1 MGHRAFPA
9 LLVAAA
15 LLVAF
20 ISHGQV
26 GPFISLSAE
35 DTPLTTILQ
44 QIADQTGL
52 AIEYD
57 PDALAG
63 RTVSIELD
71 EVLAPSALKLVCQAA
86 NCNVTQEED
95 RWIVEPRAEVDAVE
109 TAREMMQRGEY
120 EGAADILG
128 EWLQTRPDDVA
139 ALFAMTEAYCAL
151 DQFAEAQTYVAR
163 LRGLELEDTKQ
174 LAALDVLDGR
184 LKAGRREFQNAFAAF
199 AAALEKDPD
208 CLDAY
213 VERAKLHEKQ
223 GQYEQAT
230 VDWNAYLERDATSP
244 MAQAI
249 RLGCVLVEDKLV
261 REDGN
266 SPTWSPDG
274 KTIAYVVRR
283 GTEQR
288 YEIRAMD
295 AETGADRLLFA
306 GDGSFKW
313 CLDWSPD
320 GRYIA
325 WEVRRRKPDSGDRL
339 ITLEV
344 LDVETNEVETIE
356 RPYAVYYPRW
366 RPDGQ
371 EILSFALDDPRF
383 LATIPSGIDEPR
395 LQFEPLM
402 GATYAYADWS
412 TDGRY
417 IISSWNKLV
426 GENYSLYLIDTEDP
440 LATHRQLMEH
450 DGSCRIRAAYSP
462 DGRLIAYLRSFAQYI
477 YMLYVM
483 PADGTGDGVPVT
495 FVRERTDGLLGFGWA
510 PDSRR
515 IAYGTWNSRL
525 HILRLGG
532 LIPTD
537 ETP

>member
-1 MGHRAFPA
+1 MRHRALPA

-15 LLVAF
+15 LLVAS
-20 ISHGQV
+20 ISDGQV

-35 DTPLTTILQ
+35 DTPLSTLLQ
-44 QIADQTGL
+44 QIADESGL
-52 AIEYD
+52 AVQYEA
-57 PDALAG
+57 DALAG
-63 RTVSIELD
+63 RTVTIDLD
-71 EVLAPSALKLVCQAA
+71 EVLVTSALKLVCQAA
-86 NCNVTQEED
+86 DCNVAQEGD
-95 RWIVEPRAEVDAVE
+95 RWAVEPRAEVEAV
-109 TAREMMQRGEY
+109 AAAHEMMQRGDY
-120 EGAADILG
+120 EGVVEALG
-128 EWLQTRPDDVA
+128 EWLRTSPDDVA
-139 ALFAMTEAYCAL
+139 ALFAMIELQCAL
-151 DQFAEAQTYVAR
+151 DQFAEAETLIAR

-174 LAALDVLDGR
+174 LVALDVLDGR
-184 LKAGRREFQNAFAAF
+184 VKAGRREFQNAFAAY
-199 AAALEKDPD
+199 AAALGKDPD

-213 VERAKLHEKQ
+213 VERAKLYEMQ
-223 GQYEQAT
+223 GKYEQAAA
-230 VDWNAYLERDATSP
+230 DWNAYLERAANTP
-244 MAQAI
+244 MAAVI
-249 RLGCVLVEDKLV
+249 LSGRVLVEDKLV

-274 KTIAYVVRR
+274 QEIAYVVRS
-283 GTEQR
+283 GTSQQ

-325 WEVRRRKPDSGDRL
+325 WEVRRRKPDSGERL
-339 ITLEV
+339 IAVEV
-344 LDVETNEVETIE
+344 LDLEKNEVEMIE
-356 RPYAVYYPRW
+356 RPYSVYYPRW
-366 RPDGQ
+366 CPDGQ

-383 LATIPSGIDEPR
+383 LATIPFGIDEPR

-417 IISSWNKLV
+417 IISSWNQLV

-440 LATHRQLMEH
+440 LAPHRQLMQH
-450 DGSCRIRAAYSP
+450 DASCRIRATYSP
-462 DGRLIAYLRSFAQYI
+462 DGRLVAYLRSFEQYI
-477 YMLYVM
+477 YALYVM
-483 PADGTGDGVPVT
+483 PADGTGDGLPVT
-495 FVRERTDGLLGFGWA
+495 FVRERNDGILGFGWA

-515 IAYGTWNSRL
+515 IAYGTWDSRL

-532 LIPTD
+532 LIGGEQEP
-537 ETP
+537 